1 MEASGGNPSYTTG
14 STLPTMQ
21 MYKDISY
28 DLRNRY
34 TVLTHLLASLPW
46 YDGAYRY
53 YANSESNGAEKALLD
68 LKGYRVSD
76 ANELE
81 TAEILYNIIDSDMLS
96 SAGPYNP
103 EGEYISYGPPTQNY
117 TKMIVTE
124 NVDVDPE
131 VYGGI
136 IVTTKNITL
145 NNDFHGLLIAGGDI
159 ILNGDNISVTTNGN
173 MVEDFILGRE
183 QFEDE
188 TIEMAYPFKQYF
200 KAYKMGSVEEG
211 SSEEVKIENVDYKD
225 LVNFEN
231 WRKYEEN

>member
-1 MEASGGNPSYTTG
+1 
-14 STLPTMQ
+14 
-21 MYKDISY
+21 
-28 DLRNRY
+28 
-34 TVLTHLLASLPW
+34 
-46 YDGAYRY
+46 
-53 YANSESNGAEKALLD
+53 
-68 LKGYRVSD
+68 
-76 ANELE
+76 
-81 TAEILYNIIDSDMLS
+81 
-96 SAGPYNP
+96 
-103 EGEYISYGPPTQNY
+103 
-117 TKMIVTE
+117 MIVTK

-131 VYGGI
+131 IYGGI

-145 NNDFHGLLIAGGDI
+145 NSDFHGLLIAGGDI
-159 ILNGDNISVTTNGN
+159 ILNGDNITVTTNAN

-188 TIEMAYPFKQYF
+188 TIEMTYPFKQYF